1 MSEEQTERVDEAG
14 LKKFVADIAA
24 RHPYEEMWFLCI
36 GIDRSSGDCLGPW
49 VGTMLAEA
57 GFANVTGTLEEPC
70 DAGKLVAMLP
80 SLPPGRRVLAI
91 DACLGRPESVGTFLV
106 ARKPLL
112 PARSVGKHLPPV
124 GDFSIAGIVNEAG
137 PKPYWSLQTS
147 SLRLVMNMARAIAD
161 AVIAGWGNGRR
172 DGSAGRV
179 SERYGRHDFG

>member
-1 MSEEQTERVDEAG
+1 MSGDQAERVDEAG
-14 LKKFVADIAA
+14 LGKFVAEIAA

-36 GIDRSSGDCLGPW
+36 GTDRSSGDCLGPW

-70 DAGKLVAMLP
+70 DAGKLLAVLP
-80 SLPPGRRVLAI
+80 GLPRGRRVLAI
-91 DACLGRPESVGTFLV
+91 DACLGRPESVGSFLV

-147 SLRLVMNMARAIAD
+147 SLRLVMSMARAIAD
-161 AVIAGWGNGRR
+161 AVIAGWGSGRR
-172 DGSAGRV
+172 DDIARRV
-179 SERYGRHDFG
+179 MDNDGQHDFG